1 MNREDH
7 MRFAK
12 HLSIAAGVIAVA
24 ISAVATTPA
33 SAHDGWK
40 HRHKHHHDR
49 YYIQHDYPRYYSAPP
64 VVYDRPVVY
73 REAPMYYAPMGPP
86 SLNVIIP
93 LR

>member
-1 MNREDH
+1 
-7 MRFAK
+7 MRLAK

-24 ISAVATTPA
+24 ISAVATTTPA
-33 SAHDGWK
+33 LADGWK
-40 HRHKHHHDR
+40 HRHKHKHHHHHH
-49 YYIQHDYPRYYSAPP
+49 YYQRDYPRYYSAPR
-64 VVYDRPVVY
+64 VIYERPIVY

>member
-1 MNREDH
+1 
-7 MRFAK
+7 MRLAK

-24 ISAVATTPA
+24 LSAVATTPA

-40 HRHKHHHDR
+40 HRHKHKHHHDHYVER
-49 YYIQHDYPRYYSAPP
+49 DYPRYYSAPR
-64 VVYDRPVVY
+64 VIYERPVIY

-86 SLNVIIP
+86 SLNFNIP

>member
-1 MNREDH
+1 
-7 MRFAK
+7 MRLAK

-33 SAHDGWK
+33 LAHDGWK
-40 HRHKHHHDR
+40 HRHKHKHHH
-49 YYIQHDYPRYYSAPP
+49 YYIEREYPRYYSAPP
-64 VVYDRPVVY
+64 VIYERPVIY

-86 SLNVIIP
+86 SLNFNIP

>member
-1 MNREDH
+1 

-24 ISAVATTPA
+24 MSAVATRRPRRMTA
-33 SAHDGWK
+33 GSTVTSTTIVSATLRRLPSLLFPTAGHL
-40 HRHKHHHDR
+40 R
-49 YYIQHDYPRYYSAPP
+49 
-64 VVYDRPVVY
+64 RPVMY